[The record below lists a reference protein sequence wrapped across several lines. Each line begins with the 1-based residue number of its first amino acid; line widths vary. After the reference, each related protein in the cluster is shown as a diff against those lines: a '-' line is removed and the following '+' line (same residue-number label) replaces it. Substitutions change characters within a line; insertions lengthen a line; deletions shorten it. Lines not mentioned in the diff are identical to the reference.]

1 VAPDPDADA
10 VAVAEAAVES
20 AHPSQSLNLAEA
32 QAWVTRIAHA
42 EDLEPPIVVP
52 APLSRRLDAVAVLDD
67 GVIAVRTARPT
78 QLTLLHEMAH
88 LLGAPGH
95 GPHFCKVYGDLIAR
109 YLSPAHATAFAEGLA
124 TMTESEAHN

>member
-10 VAVAEAAVES
+10 VAVAEAAVNS
-20 AHPSQSLNLAEA
+20 AHPSHSLSLAEA

-42 EDLEPPIVVP
+42 EDLEPPVVVR
-52 APLSRRLDAVAVLDD
+52 ASLSRRLDAVAVLDD

-95 GPHFCKVYGDLIAR
+95 GPHFRKVYGDLIAR
-109 YLSPAHATAFAEGLA
+109 YLSPEHATAFTEGLA
-124 TMTESEAHN
+124 AMTDSETHG